1 MTGHKTSSIA
11 KISPA
16 FKELSDEQW
25 KPFEAIKAR
34 QHDEVNLLRQKQEKN
49 LEELHFFPKRTLR
62 LLAIIY
68 NFMQ

>member
-34 QHDEVNLLRQKQEKN
+34 QHDEVNLLHQKQEKN
-49 LEELHFFPKRTLR
+49 LEELHFFS
-62 LLAIIY
+62 
-68 NFMQ
+68 